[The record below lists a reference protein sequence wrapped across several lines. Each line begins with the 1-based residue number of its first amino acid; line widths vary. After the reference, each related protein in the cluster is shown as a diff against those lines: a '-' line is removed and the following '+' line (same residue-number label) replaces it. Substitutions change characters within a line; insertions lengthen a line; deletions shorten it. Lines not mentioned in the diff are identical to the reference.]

1 MNQSK
6 KFLARGGSG
15 TPVPCTYAYCTARK
29 FHSFVCPCTRH
40 RFVGMCVYVLSV
52 ALIVTFTSILTK
64 HLISAEKVQ
73 AGHCWVKDSY
83 S

>member
-6 KFLARGGSG
+6 NSWPGEGL
-15 TPVPCTYAYCTARK
+15 VPCTYAYCTARK
-29 FHSFVCPCTRH
+29 FHSFVCPCTRY

-64 HLISAEKVQ
+64 HLISAEKR
-73 AGHCWVKDSY
+73 
-83 S
+83 